1 MKKNYLFL
9 AAAATMFTACVQTD
23 VVNDIPEPQ
32 QQAIGFDAFAN
43 KTTRAEINSTEDL
56 ETVNEGQFTVWG
68 WKTQSDARNT
78 VSQIFTGQ
86 EVNWDA
92 TKGWNYTPLKY
103 WDKMAT
109 YDFYAAAPKKGSA
122 TFSID
127 ANKKISISN
136 VVSGVATGNGAA
148 TDYLITRNVTTH
160 YGANGGTVNFTFSH
174 IMSKITVNVI
184 KDDALADFTV
194 QLTDLSMEGWDKNLG
209 TFTQDKEVEIETTS
223 AEGQTKTEMV
233 LKEWELAT
241 SEREKGTHTF
251 LTAANQDLSEV
262 DDQAY
267 KVGSYLMVPQE
278 NVDLKFTISYKIGA
292 ETFLAHTGTIED
304 QTWATNTHYIYT
316 ITVGPEAILFDVS
329 TVNKWTTGT
338 PQPGLNIE

>member
-32 QQAIGFDAFAN
+32 QQAISFDAFAN

-68 WKTQSDARNT
+68 WKTQRDAKNT
-78 VSQIFTGQ
+78 VTPIFTGQ
-86 EVNWDA
+86 VVNWDA
-92 TKGWNYTPLKY
+92 TKGWFYTPLKY

-109 YDFYAAAPKKGSA
+109 YEFYAAAPKKGSEN
-122 TFSID
+122 FSMD

-136 VVSGVATGNGAA
+136 VVSGVATGNDAA

-160 YGANGGTVNFTFSH
+160 NGADGGTVNFTFSH

-184 KDDALADFTV
+184 KADALADFTV
-194 QLTDLSMEGWDKNLG
+194 TLTDLSMEGWDKNSG

-223 AEGQTKTEMV
+223 AEGITTTKMV
-233 LKEWELAT
+233 LKEWELET
-241 SEREKGTHTF
+241 TETDKGTHTF
-251 LTAANQDLSEV
+251 LTAATQALSKE
-262 DDQAY
+262 DNEAY

-278 NVDLKFTISYKIGA
+278 NVDLKFTISYKIGD

-316 ITVGPEAILFDVS
+316 ITVGPDAILFDVAKVDNWI
-329 TVNKWTTGT
+329 TDNTGGTTI
-338 PQPGLNIE
+338 Q